1 MVAPDCP
8 FDILSASSSGSARRL
23 LVVTGLT
30 GSVVNADALYVPD
43 RKATT
48 AAIRTSVLF
57 IGGPIGMSGCRLR
70 AGRSSLDSPI
80 LSRNEA
86 TFAAFVQVAFPM
98 NLTGEIENFLLP
110 VEPNQRF

>member
-43 RKATT
+43 RRAAA
-48 AAIRTSVLF
+48 AAITTSVLF
-57 IGGPIGMSGCRLR
+57 IGAPIGMSGCRLR
-70 AGRSSLDSPI
+70 ADRSSPRRSADRYYHGRKRPPRLSFRSP
-80 LSRNEA
+80 SR
-86 TFAAFVQVAFPM
+86 
-98 NLTGEIENFLLP
+98 
-110 VEPNQRF
+110 